1 MELQS
6 PLGLEITEP
15 IINSNQV
22 AAENNMNNYKIDFN
36 QNEADDLSIVF
47 PSNYIMI
54 LIYGIFGG
62 FAYLKVASLCG
73 TLGILLGI
81 FYILF
86 FMLLSVYFVIFK
98 MKINKSNNIIN
109 VNFKNIYGCDKIIF
123 KGNIHF
129 YYGTILTKK
138 QYKSSVFF
146 VINDANFSLST
157 ESIKINP
164 ARLFYVLNVVIKEEE
179 YLNIKKRFEPA
190 NFENPLLFD
199 IAKYMGKNRD
209 PLDDKNQSIVNTLMK
224 FGDHFYTLYLISP
237 LENQSLDYDAFTLYA
252 YLLNI
257 PFFAFCFILCFTDKI
272 EGPLFLEI
280 ISLLLMIIFPIIIFL
295 LCYSCYK
302 CCCSNDTRIDF
313 IYSKDFDKI
322 FIGIVNSKQ
331 NRYSK
336 TFEYQM
342 DEIERFFVQQS
353 DALNGNSTFKV
364 VLKNKR
370 IDEIQQFK
378 GIDKYDQEGLEY
390 ILNGKLNN

>member
-15 IINSNQV
+15 IINSNQA

-179 YLNIKKRFEPA
+179 YLNIKKRFEPTD
-190 NFENPLLFD
+190 FENPLLFD
-199 IAKYMGKNRD
+199 IAKYMGK
-209 PLDDKNQSIVNTLMK
+209 K
-224 FGDHFYTLYLISP
+224 
-237 LENQSLDYDAFTLYA
+237 
-252 YLLNI
+252 
-257 PFFAFCFILCFTDKI
+257 
-272 EGPLFLEI
+272 
-280 ISLLLMIIFPIIIFL
+280 
-295 LCYSCYK
+295 
-302 CCCSNDTRIDF
+302 
-313 IYSKDFDKI
+313 
-322 FIGIVNSKQ
+322 
-331 NRYSK
+331 
-336 TFEYQM
+336 
-342 DEIERFFVQQS
+342 
-353 DALNGNSTFKV
+353 
-364 VLKNKR
+364 
-370 IDEIQQFK
+370 
-378 GIDKYDQEGLEY
+378 
-390 ILNGKLNN
+390 

>member
-15 IINSNQV
+15 IINSNQA

-62 FAYLKVASLCG
+62 FAYLKVASMCG
-73 TLGILLGI
+73 ALGIILGI

-164 ARLFYVLNVVIKEEE
+164 ARLF
-179 YLNIKKRFEPA
+179 
-190 NFENPLLFD
+190 
-199 IAKYMGKNRD
+199 
-209 PLDDKNQSIVNTLMK
+209 
-224 FGDHFYTLYLISP
+224 
-237 LENQSLDYDAFTLYA
+237 
-252 YLLNI
+252 
-257 PFFAFCFILCFTDKI
+257 LCFK
-272 EGPLFLEI
+272 
-280 ISLLLMIIFPIIIFL
+280 
-295 LCYSCYK
+295 CCYK
-302 CCCSNDTRIDF
+302 RRRIF
-313 IYSKDFDKI
+313 KYKKKI
-322 FIGIVNSKQ
+322 
-331 NRYSK
+331 
-336 TFEYQM
+336 
-342 DEIERFFVQQS
+342 
-353 DALNGNSTFKV
+353 
-364 VLKNKR
+364 
-370 IDEIQQFK
+370 
-378 GIDKYDQEGLEY
+378 
-390 ILNGKLNN
+390 